1 MIDLGPSDKRH
12 FLVYTGTYYLFIE
25 KISQPFINYSG
36 KSPPP
41 RAVSM
46 DLVPV
51 VHIQETLVEVEESG
65 CVRAT
70 RADVESAPDEVD
82 RGGADGASRKSSK
95 DEL

>member
-12 FLVYTGTYYLFIE
+12 FLVYTGTYYLFIKNE
-25 KISQPFINYSG
+25 PTLINYSG

-46 DLVPV
+46 DPVPV
-51 VHIQETLVEVEESG
+51 VHIQETRVEVEESG

>member
-1 MIDLGPSDKRH
+1 M
-12 FLVYTGTYYLFIE
+12 V
-25 KISQPFINYSG
+25 INYSG

-41 RAVSM
+41 PEANV
-46 DLVPV
+46 DPVPV
-51 VHIQETLVEVEESG
+51 VNIQEARVEVEESG

>member
-1 MIDLGPSDKRH
+1 
-12 FLVYTGTYYLFIE
+12 
-25 KISQPFINYSG
+25 
-36 KSPPP
+36 
-41 RAVSM
+41 M
-46 DLVPV
+46 DPVPV
-51 VHIQETLVEVEESG
+51 VHIHETRVEVEESG